1 MKKVDNTT
9 QNSHKTMLKRVT
21 DMETTTKL
29 NSMQLFML
37 RIFDRPVNVT
47 QEKEIKKLIADYF
60 AKQIDEEMDKIW
72 ETKKMT
78 QNDLDEMLDTH
89 QRTPYK

>member
-1 MKKVDNTT
+1 
-9 QNSHKTMLKRVT
+9 
-21 DMETTTKL
+21 METTTKL